1 MVKNGCRRKCL
12 GKSLQRCS
20 VKKFSYKF
28 CKSHRRTPVPESLI
42 LQNSSGGYI
51 WEFLKRE
58 IRKFTIHYTKGLAKK
73 RQQKKQKKNKFRKPI
88 KKRCQDNRPP
98 DNCSPRQ
105 LPPGWLPQE
114 NCPPDNYPAPPPDN
128 CPQGKLSPRCLT
140 SDYCSH
146 TITPMIIAPWQY
158 PPWKLSL
165 RKLAFGWFDDNC
177 P

>member
-73 RQQKKQKKNKFRKPI
+73 RQQKKQKKTNLENQL
-88 KKRCQDNRPP
+88 KKGVRTI
-98 DNCSPRQ
+98 
-105 LPPGWLPQE
+105 
-114 NCPPDNYPAPPPDN
+114 AP
-128 CPQGKLSPRCLT
+128 L
-140 SDYCSH
+140 
-146 TITPMIIAPWQY
+146 IIAPPDSCLLDDCPRKIVPRIITPPLPQQLSSRKIVPQMFNLGLLLPYNY
-158 PPWKLSL
+158 PN
-165 RKLAFGWFDDNC
+165 DNC
-177 P
+177 ALTISPLEIVPEETCLWMIWR

>member
-1 MVKNGCRRKCL
+1 M
-12 GKSLQRCS
+12 
-20 VKKFSYKF
+20 F
-28 CKSHRRTPVPESLI
+28 CKKVFLQI
-42 LQNSSGGYI
+42 LQKSQENTCARVSHFTEQLRWLYLRI
-51 WEFLKRE
+51 LKTRNPQIYYSLYE
-58 IRKFTIHYTKGLAKK
+58 RPCKEKATKKT
-73 RQQKKQKKNKFRKPI
+73 KKNKFRKPI

-158 PPWKLSL
+158 PHWKLSL